1 MVLINKTIQHKDI
14 KETLVKKIVQFVLEK
29 ENFNQKKSIKVVV
42 NFIDDKLMSELN
54 AKYKKR
60 IGTTDI
66 LSFNFDE
73 QEGAVYFLGELYLSV
88 NMIEQNAIELHHSFE
103 KELVVLLI
111 HGTLHLLG
119 YEHNNG
125 KVKRDKMQAK
135 EKEYLSSISNL
146 IMKESLC

>member
-1 MVLINKTIQHKDI
+1 MILINKTIRHKDI
-14 KETLVKKIVQFVLEK
+14 NNSLVKKIVQFVLEK
-29 ENFNQKKSIKVVV
+29 ENVSQNTPIKVVV

-66 LSFNFDE
+66 LSFNFNE
-73 QEGAVYFLGELYLSV
+73 KEEAVYFLGELYLSV
-88 NMIEQNAIELHHSFE
+88 NMINQNAIDLHHSFE
-103 KELVVLLI
+103 KELIVLLI

-125 KVKRDKMQAK
+125 KVKREEMRAK
-135 EKEYLSSISNL
+135 EKEYLSSINKL
-146 IMKESLC
+146 IMKERLC

>member
-1 MVLINKTIQHKDI
+1 MILINKTIKHKDLNNS
-14 KETLVKKIVQFVLEK
+14 LVKKIVQFVLEK
-29 ENFNQKKSIKVVV
+29 ENSNQNNSVKVAV

-54 AKYKKR
+54 KKYKKR
-60 IGTTDI
+60 IGTTVI
-66 LSFNFDE
+66 LSFNFNE
-73 QEGAVYFLGELYLSV
+73 KEGTVYFLGELYLSV
-88 NMIEQNAIELHHSFE
+88 NMINENAIDLHHSFK

-125 KVKRDKMQAK
+125 KTKRDEMQAK
-135 EKEYLSSISNL
+135 EKEYLSSINKL

>member
-1 MVLINKTIQHKDI
+1 MILINKTIRHKDI
-14 KETLVKKIVQFVLEK
+14 NNSLVKKIVQFVLEK
-29 ENFNQKKSIKVVV
+29 ENLSQNNPIKVVV

-66 LSFNFDE
+66 LSFNFNE
-73 QEGAVYFLGELYLSV
+73 KEESVYFLGELYVSV
-88 NMIEQNAIELHHSFE
+88 NMINQNAIELHHSFE

-125 KVKRDKMQAK
+125 KVKREEMQTK
-135 EKEYLSSISNL
+135 EKEYLSFINKL
-146 IMKESLC
+146 IMKEHLC